1 MKTIRVSIV
10 VMITLLCAGL
20 LQAQEINLEKH
31 PGYIDFENI
40 RIPSDAISV
49 TDIDLGP
56 ALLRLAGM
64 MSDEADEELQKSLSS
79 LLSIRVKSFEID
91 PDDVGDL
98 NSVVDR
104 IEKKLTSEKWER
116 LVYIRDREERTNIS
130 LKVDDEK
137 IVGFVLVSINDE
149 EVTFINVV
157 GGNIDLD
164 TIKKMG
170 RDFDFEDRLEDKIEK
185 KMEERYNWD

>member
-137 IVGFVLVSINDE
+137 IVGFVLVSIGDE

-185 KMEERYNWD
+185 EMEERYNWD